1 MKRSLSEPRGNP
13 FWSERAADEWLL
25 AQLRPQALP
34 ETPSAV
40 LPPVPPDQ
48 PNDWDER
55 TEEDSPRPVKD
66 QQRKGSPQAVL
77 SEKRSGRG
85 SASSSAFRTPRS
97 WQRQDSGWVP
107 KSQGAMP
114 KEEVIRSEGPME
126 KAGLKEDRA
135 LEEAL
140 ENEMVE
146 QLVRENAAL
155 RQKLTEMQ
163 TSKTGSSWSEVT
175 AGEHEASTPRRN
187 GNVGFGKK
195 SEMNRFTPGGTQVP
209 TGPPPGMDENE
220 VEDWVPPPPP
230 LVPCFPDLSDY
241 EKLEVTGGAAKMR
254 FGSTPWH
261 PTFQD
266 SSSQNTCAHDI
277 WMAVEELNARSEA
290 LRQLCLRDGRGHHDR
305 ALAELGD
312 QRLQARVSALH
323 GDQCH
328 QDRVSALHG
337 DQCHQDRA
345 SALCGGLLHQDRASA
360 LCGGLPHQDRAG
372 TWSDLFPGRV
382 GGQGLSHEQPKGQD
396 QKGAVPAHQG
406 SQEFQGGGTRIELPP
421 LPTNLNPMDLGDWLT
436 LISPLLRDISAQSA
450 RWWEL
455 TVQQAQMFY
464 EQWRSSSPVQRV
476 KIQPCLP
483 GELLQPI
490 YARTEQRG
498 VGLLLRAMS
507 EDIRKILISNRDMN
521 STSLVWRLLITFQ
534 PGGPGEKGQLLEDLT
549 VMKPSSTA
557 SEVATSLR
565 HWRRCF
571 QRAQEIGTSLPD
583 GTLLLRGLEGPTK
596 TISQLDPQAAFRVAQ
611 SRSELSVDTTL
622 TSSVLLQYSQ
632 VLLAEAETLQLVA
645 ATNAAGGSQ
654 TVTPKTKALQVPG
667 NGNSSKPSTT
677 TTNSCRFWGT
687 PEGCKNGK
695 SCRYA
700 HPELQDK
707 KDRCWNCSATSHRK
721 SECPHLQNA
730 TSNKLDGGSGN
741 GSSTT
746 NPTSGSGGGGKG
758 GKGGKSGA
766 KAAKA
771 TAMSGGGQ
779 EDQAG
784 GQKEPLKTSPS
795 TAENPGK
802 GSAVDNGSGKLGPP
816 TTGET
821 DLVSEVT
828 ASVKVCGLR
837 KLHPGDQRSVLLDGG
852 ATHCLRTC
860 KNNQEWDRAKDIEV
874 ALAEGSRM
882 MKQCSSTKT
891 LLTQEQVQPIIP
903 VSLITSL
910 GYQVQWNEN
919 GCRISHPGRQDLPVE
934 MIQGC
939 PTVRFDVGMKLFE
952 EIEGQQKELCRVRAV
967 LAGEDNSDNDLRLQQ
982 LRDLF
987 PTVPVRILERLPGR
1001 KSWDPAALPL
1011 NRRRRRQVMRAKTLV
1026 FNVFSGPDEKQ
1037 WLKQGKNGVVVVCL
1051 DILLNCNLHDGNM
1064 AGWIE
1069 EVIQSRGVDLWLAG
1083 PPCRTISLLRHKQD
1097 DGPKPLRG
1105 GREEFRFGL
1114 PGLNQQRQQQAD
1126 DDSTL
1131 WLRNLWWMWLNK
1143 MHHPG
1148 AKNLIEQPQ
1157 DPNEWYQGTGE
1168 KDLYPSFLRWPETR
1182 KVAEALGLTTTRL
1195 EQGALGHPTVKPT
1208 SLEAQPT
1215 NQWPVHLDERL
1226 QFSKSLAAWAP
1237 GLKAVL
1243 FKVIHRVAGGLEP
1256 MMKKLSSEELE
1267 EIRKWEAHVSQ
1278 GHIPYRRDC
1287 AVCVEACGRD
1297 RPHNRR
1303 PTGEAF
1309 TMSLD
1314 IAGPYD
1320 TGIDQAVQRPRYFV
1334 TSVLTIPKVGDN
1346 PLVEGLREFGLQ
1358 QASKEGAGCH
1368 VASGS
1373 VEDATRDGIGGW
1385 LEKKHEVLEGDDR
1398 PVIAAVQNGDPQ
1410 PGELQQHEGGQN
1422 QDEPQQR
1429 DPFRSARERKD
1440 EDLTEAEVREMDQLN
1455 QQWAELIRDRP
1466 EVDVVHLAQSI
1477 PIASRKPKD
1486 VMAAV
1491 SLMYCRYRSLRIP
1504 ILRVHSDRAKEFI
1517 SKEFKAWCAARDLW
1531 RTTTSGSE
1539 PQANSRAEM
1548 EIGAVRNLART
1559 MLKASGSSNTYWPLA
1574 VRCASEIRFRQQL
1587 ADMGVMTPRIL
1598 PFGVKAMARQKP
1610 WHRSTAWDAPNIP
1623 VRLWGPASDLSLTS
1637 GGYYAE
1643 LEDGKFMRTTA
1654 IIVPK
1659 WRSQNGQILQP
1670 EPRQPVNP
1678 EAPIGDSPG
1687 LENPNEVRGLE
1698 EPGAGL
1704 GLLDHE
1710 DQDSSRNH
1718 PIHLQELQQ
1727 EDPSLEVVQEV
1738 DIFLDEPSEGQQQTE
1753 STRHQPRRRLHRK
1766 TTPVSVGASTN
1777 PTLRRVAR
1785 GVGGESEPLQELA
1798 EEMEVWNSWMLFQ
1811 HINLAQLMQ
1820 ELVLDVGEGLQGGDE
1835 TLQKVQREVRVLEGH
1850 LKKVNVEEEEV
1861 AREEVLQTRLIS
1873 VQEVRQNMMEWKE
1886 PFQEEYDMLCSTVI
1900 KKLDPKA
1907 LKEVLSS
1914 AEHVE
1919 RIPSK
1924 IAPTIKPPFKRRGR
1938 IVACGNYAAAPEGDV
1953 SAGGIETICLR
1964 TLLRKTA
1971 HNQWSAATI
1980 DVKKAFLNAPRAEKK
1995 GHVTLIDPPAVLVTM
2010 GVIPKDESWLCT
2022 GAIYGLTQSP
2032 HDWGMH
2038 RDEMFRNFKW
2048 TCNNEELR
2056 LIETPER
2063 HLWKITKEGT
2073 QEERGYLC
2081 SYVDDLMVAGEQAV
2095 VESTIKRIEEQ
2106 WACSE
2111 PEYINNEKNIRFCGY
2126 ELRWDRADDLLLM
2139 QPSYVLDLLDKYQ
2152 VKGREAEPCPKI
2164 TQGENED
2171 YTADTL
2177 RAAQQIT
2184 GELLWV
2190 QTRTRPDLSYVVGA
2204 MSRWLHKRPG
2214 YVVQLGHHAMKYL
2227 AGTPYYGLRYGV
2239 CSPEDWDPEEELQ
2252 TPPSFEQV
2260 DAFVDSSF
2268 SLEHEQYR
2276 SVTGVVLQQGGAP
2289 ISWTSG
2295 RQPFIASST
2304 TEAEILG
2311 YSESLQQAESL
2322 DMLLKVFN
2330 VNPRF
2335 NLYGDSKSALALSTG
2350 EGGPWRTR
2358 HLRLRAAKLR
2368 ETLRTSREGRDGCD
2382 QPKWTARHLPG
2393 VKLVADGLT
2402 KALCGR
2408 SFVNF
2413 RSRLHMVDTR
2423 IEVEEKASINKV
2435 TLEKESNVG
2444 AAWWSKLA
2452 AAGALLVQ
2460 LGKEWTIRL
2469 GALILM
2475 AIMKKKQENG
2485 EVGEM
2490 PKVRAY
2496 RPQGDPSRDQM
2507 PLRPPVDLE
2516 NRRAREQARTL
2527 GTAHRELHRNFNLP
2541 QPHFRRDQF
2550 WWDSERFM
2558 SMPMG
2563 QDQWLQTQEGLVIR
2577 THCKARRRSF
2587 HPLHRSLPV
2596 PVSDLRAVRYTVV
2609 FPDDNQSH
2617 FTDPRPRLVEH
2628 DEWSGTTQWTK
2639 DYRWKGFTIF
2649 VLKSC
2654 LLEEEVISSR
2664 PYDDEVHQ
2672 APRRADR
2679 QVYGGA
2685 QIHRDD
2691 NLPPGD
2697 LRAQGQR
2704 EASGSAASSS
2714 GFGGHQRSEA
2724 AGVTVNVT
2732 VINQPIGATADGSPR
2747 PRNQNL
2753 EQSFG
2758 DGESEFEFVTP

>member
-1 MKRSLSEPRGNP
+1 M
-13 FWSERAADEWLL
+13 
-25 AQLRPQALP
+25 
-34 ETPSAV
+34 
-40 LPPVPPDQ
+40 
-48 PNDWDER
+48 
-55 TEEDSPRPVKD
+55 
-66 QQRKGSPQAVL
+66 
-77 SEKRSGRG
+77 
-85 SASSSAFRTPRS
+85 
-97 WQRQDSGWVP
+97 
-107 KSQGAMP
+107 
-114 KEEVIRSEGPME
+114 
-126 KAGLKEDRA
+126 
-135 LEEAL
+135 
-140 ENEMVE
+140 
-146 QLVRENAAL
+146 
-155 RQKLTEMQ
+155 
-163 TSKTGSSWSEVT
+163 
-175 AGEHEASTPRRN
+175 
-187 GNVGFGKK
+187 
-195 SEMNRFTPGGTQVP
+195 
-209 TGPPPGMDENE
+209 
-220 VEDWVPPPPP
+220 
-230 LVPCFPDLSDY
+230 
-241 EKLEVTGGAAKMR
+241 
-254 FGSTPWH
+254 
-261 PTFQD
+261 
-266 SSSQNTCAHDI
+266 
-277 WMAVEELNARSEA
+277 
-290 LRQLCLRDGRGHHDR
+290 
-305 ALAELGD
+305 
-312 QRLQARVSALH
+312 
-323 GDQCH
+323 
-328 QDRVSALHG
+328 
-337 DQCHQDRA
+337 
-345 SALCGGLLHQDRASA
+345 
-360 LCGGLPHQDRAG
+360 
-372 TWSDLFPGRV
+372 
-382 GGQGLSHEQPKGQD
+382 
-396 QKGAVPAHQG
+396 
-406 SQEFQGGGTRIELPP
+406 
-421 LPTNLNPMDLGDWLT
+421 
-436 LISPLLRDISAQSA
+436 
-450 RWWEL
+450 
-455 TVQQAQMFY
+455 
-464 EQWRSSSPVQRV
+464 
-476 KIQPCLP
+476 
-483 GELLQPI
+483 
-490 YARTEQRG
+490 
-498 VGLLLRAMS
+498 
-507 EDIRKILISNRDMN
+507 
-521 STSLVWRLLITFQ
+521 
-534 PGGPGEKGQLLEDLT
+534 
-549 VMKPSSTA
+549 
-557 SEVATSLR
+557 
-565 HWRRCF
+565 
-571 QRAQEIGTSLPD
+571 
-583 GTLLLRGLEGPTK
+583 
-596 TISQLDPQAAFRVAQ
+596 
-611 SRSELSVDTTL
+611 
-622 TSSVLLQYSQ
+622 
-632 VLLAEAETLQLVA
+632 
-645 ATNAAGGSQ
+645 
-654 TVTPKTKALQVPG
+654 
-667 NGNSSKPSTT
+667 
-677 TTNSCRFWGT
+677 
-687 PEGCKNGK
+687 
-695 SCRYA
+695 
-700 HPELQDK
+700 
-707 KDRCWNCSATSHRK
+707 
-721 SECPHLQNA
+721 
-730 TSNKLDGGSGN
+730 
-741 GSSTT
+741 
-746 NPTSGSGGGGKG
+746 
-758 GKGGKSGA
+758 
-766 KAAKA
+766 
-771 TAMSGGGQ
+771 
-779 EDQAG
+779 
-784 GQKEPLKTSPS
+784 
-795 TAENPGK
+795 
-802 GSAVDNGSGKLGPP
+802 
-816 TTGET
+816 
-821 DLVSEVT
+821 
-828 ASVKVCGLR
+828 
-837 KLHPGDQRSVLLDGG
+837 LLDGG

-1037 WLKQGKNGVVVVCL
+1037 WLKQEKNGVVVVCL

-1924 IAPTIKPPFKRRGR
+1924 IVPTIKPPFKRRGR

-2227 AGTPYYGLRYGV
+2227 SGTPYYGLRYGV